1 MAIIYIKQCVYRECR
16 RSYYRP
22 KKATGIFGFDVTL
35 HTKMHIE
42 CTRLIVLAVSPSIQE
57 VTSSLRNLVTYSNV
71 AVLYYAIMLEKRAE
85 CDKQKGAKFFPF

>member
-1 MAIIYIKQCVYRECR
+1 
-16 RSYYRP
+16 
-22 KKATGIFGFDVTL
+22 
-35 HTKMHIE
+35 MHIE

-85 CDKQKGAKFFPF
+85 CDKQKGAKFFPFKKNREEERVQEKISCRQRTLSVQRIHIF